1 MIEEFIYSV
10 NTLISVF
17 GFIACFYILM
27 NNTLN
32 IQNAK
37 CVIITC
43 LAGFIWF
50 VFLYSSLLEMYEPSV
65 LETSIKAAIFYLM
78 LLWIDKEYKKVV
90 FYGLRRIV
98 R

>member
-32 IQNAK
+32 IQSAK
-37 CVIITC
+37 HVIFTC

-50 VFLYSSLLEMYEPSV
+50 VLLYSSLLDMYEPSA
-65 LETSIKAAIFYLM
+65 LETNIKAAIFYIM
-78 LLWIDKEYKKVV
+78 LLWIDKNYKINLGEA
-90 FYGLRRIV
+90 YV
-98 R
+98 RL